1 MRLVALDIDG
11 TLAQPAGEPWPNMVS
26 VVAQQLARPD
36 TELVF
41 CTARP
46 KSEAQRSWA
55 WLNQHLRLNSS
66 GKRCLLVC
74 RPDDVAERNT
84 AHFKLFE
91 MVRAVRRY
99 KPSELTIYDS
109 DVRNLRLF
117 GTLQKVTP
125 NLALYRVEDGVATR
139 WTL

>member
-11 TLAQPAGEPWPNMVS
+11 TLAQPGGAPWVNMVS

-46 KSEAQRSWA
+46 KSASQQSWA

-74 RPDDVAERNT
+74 RPDDVPERNI
-84 AHFKLFE
+84 AHFKLSE

-99 KPSELTIYDS
+99 KPNELTIYDS

-117 GTLQKVTP
+117 GTLQNVTP